1 MPKLR
6 TVIKLSIALI
16 LLTSVGVSGAKWFR
30 LGPFEEQEK
39 IPVSQMPR
47 QYLDM
52 EPLLIPLVQKGGVA
66 AIVQITLKLETRGDE
81 NAAEI
86 SRLMPRLKDAFFND
100 MYSFLPR
107 LLKDRERL
115 DPYIL
120 KKRFAMVADKVIKPA
135 GTVTDVLIQSLTDQP
150 GS

>member
-1 MPKLR
+1 MRTLR
-6 TVIKLSIALI
+6 KTIKLCIVLI
-16 LLTSVGVSGAKWFR
+16 LATGIGISGAKWFKI
-30 LGPFEEQEK
+30 GPYAVDEE
-39 IPVSQMPR
+39 IPVSQLPP

-52 EPLLIPLVQKGGVA
+52 EPLLIPLVQEGGVA
-66 AIVQITLKLETRGDE
+66 AIVQITLKLETRGDK

-86 SRLMPRLKDAFFND
+86 AHLMPRLKDAFFKD

-120 KKRFAMVADKVIKPA
+120 KKRFAMVADRIIKPE

-150 GS
+150 GT